1 MDMRSPSKDLIKPE
15 VDSAKTDSKQN
26 SSAPENQSHSE
37 GIQHQMTDLAMARGI
52 SFPGPDHP
60 LYDENRENS
69 SDASSQHRMRLTNT
83 GQVEIADLL
92 TPPNA
97 QEMGALIGS
106 SKNGTVGD
114 GLTDKNTVQ
123 QLSMLSPK
131 TDD

>member
-1 MDMRSPSKDLIKPE
+1 
-15 VDSAKTDSKQN
+15 
-26 SSAPENQSHSE
+26 
-37 GIQHQMTDLAMARGI
+37 MTDLAMARGI

-97 QEMGALIGS
+97 QEMGALVGS
-106 SKNGTVGD
+106 SKNCTVGD

-131 TDD
+131 TDDYVQ

>member
-1 MDMRSPSKDLIKPE
+1 MDIRSPAVDLVKPE

-26 SSAPENQSHSE
+26 SIAPSNQSQCE
-37 GIQHQMTDLAMARGI
+37 EIQHKMTDLAMAKGI

-69 SDASSQHRMRLTNT
+69 SDASSQHRMRLTVT
-83 GQVEIADLL
+83 GQVEIVNLL
-92 TPPNA
+92 SPPNA
-97 QEMGALIGS
+97 QDMGALDGS
-106 SKNGTVGD
+106 SKNGTIGD
-114 GLTDKNTVQ
+114 GLTDKNTMQ

>member
-1 MDMRSPSKDLIKPE
+1 
-15 VDSAKTDSKQN
+15 
-26 SSAPENQSHSE
+26 
-37 GIQHQMTDLAMARGI
+37 MTDLAMAKGI

-60 LYDENRENS
+60 LYDENREHS
-69 SDASSQHRMRLTNT
+69 SDASSQHGLRLTVT
-83 GQVEIADLL
+83 DQVEIADLL

-97 QEMGALIGS
+97 QEMGALVGS

-114 GLTDKNTVQ
+114 GLTDKNTMQ